1 MTKVTANEEA
11 EFIKDMQQG
20 FEYQDHG
27 NSYSIKGQELVDK
40 SLRIIIK
47 KGWYANRV
55 DRVLKMIPAL
65 AKDLTRR
72 KGIWTKYRGIIRDV
86 QATNTFLNGLS
97 FNESYLV
104 STDGRRTVGKALAIY
119 IRHERKELH
128 KARLVNEVPADVI
141 TEAHREVLKEID
153 PRFGKL

>member
-1 MTKVTANEEA
+1 MKKATDNEETR
-11 EFIKDMQQG
+11 FIEDMQQG
-20 FEYQDHG
+20 LEYQDHG
-27 NSYSIKGQELVDK
+27 NSYGIKGQELVDK

-47 KGWYANRV
+47 EGWYANRV
-55 DRVLKMIPAL
+55 DRVLKRIPAL
-65 AKDLTRR
+65 VKDIRRR

-86 QATNTFLNGLS
+86 HATNAFLKGLS